1 MFCAGLQRP
10 DRSGR
15 ARSSHRGRRV
25 NPTNH
30 RLAAAVAACKKCIQ
44 HRPSHSRDHPCRCGY
59 WDTASLL
66 DPSLK
71 GIEVL
76 VSPDANPQPPG
87 APLPPSAPRNEEA
100 IRMRETLSSQ
110 EGKARYALRK
120 STVEPV
126 FGQIKEARGIR
137 RFRFRGLL
145 KVTSEWKLIC
155 ATHNLLKLFRLRAAI
170 ACA

>member
-1 MFCAGLQRP
+1 
-10 DRSGR
+10 
-15 ARSSHRGRRV
+15 
-25 NPTNH
+25 
-30 RLAAAVAACKKCIQ
+30 
-44 HRPSHSRDHPCRCGY
+44 
-59 WDTASLL
+59 LL

-76 VSPDANPQPPG
+76 VSPDSNPQPPG

-100 IRMRETLSSQ
+100 IRMREILASQ

-137 RFRFRGLL
+137 RFRLRGLF
-145 KVTSEWKLIC
+145 KVASVPETAFPL
-155 ATHNLLKLFRLRAAI
+155 THLSISYHEFDNLLSDTLRN
-170 ACA
+170 